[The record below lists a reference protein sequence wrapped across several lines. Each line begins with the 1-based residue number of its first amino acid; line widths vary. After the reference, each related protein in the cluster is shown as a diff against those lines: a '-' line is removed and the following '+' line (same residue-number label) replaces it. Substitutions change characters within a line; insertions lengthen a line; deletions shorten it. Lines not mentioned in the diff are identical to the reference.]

1 MEGASPVSRPA
12 SIPDSHRDL
21 LEGPVAV
28 GLVTVMPDGQP
39 QATVVWCD
47 LEGPFVM
54 INTMKGFRKER
65 NMRVRPRVAVL
76 AVDPID
82 PLRWIEVR
90 GIVDLVDAGAEAH
103 LDRLAALYTGAQ
115 RYFGEVVPAELA
127 ESEVPVI
134 GRITPVRVRAERF

>member
-1 MEGASPVSRPA
+1 MNRPA

-21 LEGPVAV
+21 LEGPVDVAV
-28 GLVTVMPDGQP
+28 VTVMPDGQP

-54 INTMKGFRKER
+54 VNTMKGFRKER
-65 NMRVRPRVAVL
+65 NMRARPRVAVL
-76 AVDPID
+76 AVDPTD

-90 GIVDLVDAGAEAH
+90 GTVELIDEGAGAH
-103 LDRLAALYTGAQ
+103 LDRLAALYTGAG

-127 ESEVPVI
+127 RSEVPVI
-134 GRITPVRVRAERF
+134 GRITPLRVRAERFR